1 MEGHGKDYG
10 NAMHAAMQYIHFDR
24 CGTIQGVE
32 KELDRLYLAGFLKE
46 DQRKVLDPWKIFNF
60 FHTDLGRKLL
70 EGTPYVR
77 EFKFS
82 ILDGG
87 ENFDPALEGE
97 QVLLQG
103 VVDCALLE
111 EDGITVI
118 DFKTDRVSL
127 DTAQEVAERYRTQVK
142 TYVEAMERIYERK
155 VKKACLYFFSMN
167 DFVEL

>member
-1 MEGHGKDYG
+1 
-10 NAMHAAMQYIHFDR
+10 MHAAMQYIHFDQ
-24 CGTIQGVE
+24 CGTVQGVE

-60 FHTDLGRKLL
+60 FKTDLGKKLL

-82 ILDGG
+82 ILDDGKHYEPG
-87 ENFDPALEGE
+87 LEGE

-118 DFKTDRVSL
+118 DFKTDRVSA
-127 DTAQEVAERYRTQVK
+127 DTAQEVAERYRVQVN
-142 TYVEAMERIYERK
+142 TYVEAMKRIYQKE
-155 VKKACLYFFSMN
+155 VKAAYLYFFSMN
-167 DFVEL
+167 DFVKL